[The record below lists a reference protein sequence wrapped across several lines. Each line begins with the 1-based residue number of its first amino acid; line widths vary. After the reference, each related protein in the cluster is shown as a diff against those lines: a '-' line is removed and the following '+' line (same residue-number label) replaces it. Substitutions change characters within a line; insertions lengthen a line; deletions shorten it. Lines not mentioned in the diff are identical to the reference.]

1 MATVTMVTVTKD
13 TVFKVTVTMVT
24 VTMVT
29 DTLFT
34 AHSSVVVCRYICLFC
49 FKYKAGQTKLYCLVE
64 GLSTNNL

>member
-1 MATVTMVTVTKD
+1 MVTVTKV

-34 AHSSVVVCRYICLFC
+34 AHSSVVVVVCRYICLFC
-49 FKYKAGQTKLYCLVE
+49 FKYKARQTKLYCLVE